1 MFLCVCGFL
10 SEENATKGV
19 MITGTSP
26 DGLQK
31 VEGVVRD
38 FEF

>member
-19 MITGTSP
+19 MITSP